1 MANGELTWKDK
12 FQNQKKL
19 NKKLREES
27 TGAIETAART
37 GLTMGG
43 AFGLAWWESRFPE
56 NKEVV
61 GAPLSLVA
69 GGALTVAAYMG
80 WAGAQSSNVEAL
92 ANGMLSVFA
101 VQKGAEIGAEQLAAS
116 P

>member
-1 MANGELTWKDK
+1 M
-12 FQNQKKL
+12 
-19 NKKLREES
+19 REES
-27 TGAIETAART
+27 SGAVDTAART

-56 NKEVV
+56 NAEVM
-61 GAPLSLVA
+61 GAPLSLIA

-80 WAGAQSSNVEAL
+80 WAGNQSSNVEAL

-101 VQKGAEIGAEQLAAS
+101 VQKGREIGAEQLAETA
-116 P
+116 